1 MNSLAIAPLNLVMAG
16 TPDAPRKSDDPAK
29 VRDAGR
35 QFESLLI
42 GQILHS
48 AHESGAGW
56 LGTPENSSS
65 DCATD
70 YAEQQFA
77 AVLAQA
83 GGLGLA
89 HMIERSL
96 SKPAPQPGSTE
107 PPLPPSA
114 PSPAF
119 DLQHH
124 GR

>member
-1 MNSLAIAPLNLVMAG
+1 MSSLAIAPLNLAA
-16 TPDAPRKSDDPAK
+16 TPAATPKSDDPAK

-35 QFESLLI
+35 EFETLLI

-70 YAEQQFA
+70 YGEQQFA

-89 HMIERSL
+89 HMIERGL
-96 SKPAPQPGSTE
+96 SKPAPQPASTE
-107 PPLPPSA
+107 PPLSPSA

-119 DLQHH
+119 DLRHP